1 MSLHLT
7 KVTKTSS
14 LISDSQT
21 QNGPQQFISA
31 YKYFTVSGLL
41 KTYLVLMSEC
51 LGKSSTTLHK
61 IVKVF
66 FLFREEAQAKLQALK
81 ERDRADL
88 VLHSQEM
95 RELQRRFDLDSK
107 LQDFL
112 GVKGQKRIMAD
123 LEAKEA
129 IKKQQQKEATEQLIT
144 AYNSILD
151 QIKQFSG
158 ESDVDRLA
166 ARFLKQ
172 EEENFT
178 LFNYVNELNN
188 EVSKVIKI

>member
-1 MSLHLT
+1 MW
-7 KVTKTSS
+7 KFK
-14 LISDSQT
+14 
-21 QNGPQQFISA
+21 
-31 YKYFTVSGLL
+31 
-41 KTYLVLMSEC
+41 
-51 LGKSSTTLHK
+51 GKPSVALRK
-61 IVKVF
+61 IVKVCF
-66 FLFREEAQAKLQALK
+66 VLREEAQAKLQALK

-129 IKKQQQKEATEQLIT
+129 IKKQQQKEATEQLIM

-188 EVSKVIKI
+188 EVSKVITIKYFTTSHYLVLAYQLKYS

>member
-1 MSLHLT
+1 
-7 KVTKTSS
+7 
-14 LISDSQT
+14 
-21 QNGPQQFISA
+21 
-31 YKYFTVSGLL
+31 
-41 KTYLVLMSEC
+41 
-51 LGKSSTTLHK
+51 
-61 IVKVF
+61 
-66 FLFREEAQAKLQALK
+66 
-81 ERDRADL
+81 
-88 VLHSQEM
+88 
-95 RELQRRFDLDSK
+95 
-107 LQDFL
+107 
-112 GVKGQKRIMAD
+112 MAD

-188 EVSKVIKI
+188 EVSKVIKM

>member
-1 MSLHLT
+1 MW
-7 KVTKTSS
+7 
-14 LISDSQT
+14 
-21 QNGPQQFISA
+21 
-31 YKYFTVSGLL
+31 
-41 KTYLVLMSEC
+41 EC
-51 LGKSSTTLHK
+51 RGKSSTTLHK
-61 IVKVF
+61 IVQVF

-188 EVSKVIKI
+188 EVSKVNKI

>member
-1 MSLHLT
+1 
-7 KVTKTSS
+7 
-14 LISDSQT
+14 
-21 QNGPQQFISA
+21 
-31 YKYFTVSGLL
+31 
-41 KTYLVLMSEC
+41 
-51 LGKSSTTLHK
+51 
-61 IVKVF
+61 
-66 FLFREEAQAKLQALK
+66 
-81 ERDRADL
+81 
-88 VLHSQEM
+88 M

-129 IKKQQQKEATEQLIT
+129 IKKQQQREATEQLIM

>member
-1 MSLHLT
+1 M
-7 KVTKTSS
+7 
-14 LISDSQT
+14 
-21 QNGPQQFISA
+21 
-31 YKYFTVSGLL
+31 
-41 KTYLVLMSEC
+41 YLVHNKEPGNNSFILE
-51 LGKSSTTLHK
+51 
-61 IVKVF
+61 F
-66 FLFREEAQAKLQALK
+66 YREEAQAKLQALK

-88 VLHSQEM
+88 LLHSQEM

-129 IKKQQQKEATEQLIT
+129 IKKQQQKEATEHLIT
-144 AYNSILD
+144 TYNSILD

-158 ESDVDRLA
+158 ENDIDKLA

-188 EVSKVIKI
+188 EVRYQSKVITTNIFWGDPRVVLCRVWIICS